1 MDKFSLKWN
10 DFQANVTRSFGVLRQ
25 ESNLFDVT
33 LVSDDEE
40 HIPAHRLVLSACS
53 GFFKNLFQKIKNQ
66 NPVIYLAGVSS
77 GDLKLILDYMYH
89 GEVSVYQEEI
99 DKFLVVANK
108 LQIDGLIGTEEDKD
122 VVRGDFQYKD
132 TYEAFENTINV
143 HKPKTK
149 EVWRKGEPSTR
160 AEVAITVN
168 NTTDTEAK
176 MAVEDL
182 VYKKGDLWFCKACNK
197 SSKHSGQIRWHVE
210 THIEGLSY
218 PCPVCGDS
226 FRSRQSLS
234 NHNRRCIKT
243 NH

>member
-66 NPVIYLAGVSS
+66 NPLIYLAGVSS

-108 LQIDGLIGTEEDKD
+108 LQIEGLIGNTEEDKD
-122 VVRGDFQYKD
+122 AVRGDFQDKD
-132 TYEAFENTINV
+132 TYTAFENTIDV
-143 HKPKTK
+143 YEPKTK
-149 EVWRKGEPSTR
+149 EVLRENELSTR
-160 AEVAITVN
+160 GEVAITVN
-168 NTTDTEAK
+168 NSTD
-176 MAVEDL
+176 
-182 VYKKGDLWFCKACNK
+182 
-197 SSKHSGQIRWHVE
+197 
-210 THIEGLSY
+210 IEQY
-218 PCPVCGDS
+218 
-226 FRSRQSLS
+226 
-234 NHNRRCIKT
+234 
-243 NH
+243 